1 MTGQNGR
8 KAQGGRKADGRKAQ
22 DGKGSRERPA
32 GQDQAKNQDRDHDPL
47 EGMAYE
53 PAVNQIAHE
62 PMPASR
68 HDDADHL
75 AVRESEEHWR
85 RMHTPARS
93 VRRDA
98 EHGKSGSASQAVPP
112 QRDAPCAEDAP
123 PADEAAA
130 GRDEDRRD

>member
-1 MTGQNGR
+1 MTGQDGD
-8 KAQGGRKADGRKAQ
+8 KDGRKAQ

-32 GQDQAKNQDRDHDPL
+32 HQDQAKSQDRDRDHDPL

-68 HDDADHL
+68 DDDADHL

-85 RMHTPARS
+85 RMHSPARS

-98 EHGKSGSASQAVPP
+98 EHGKSGSASQAVPAP
-112 QRDAPCAEDAP
+112 RDAPRAGDASR
-123 PADEAAA
+123 AGDAATD
-130 GRDEDRRD
+130 RDEDRRD